1 MPWVLY
7 LFGSGQA
14 LFLGAG
20 MVLFAIALLPRVKA
34 GVRASLLAIIARLG
48 IFIAIISAVP
58 LSYWL
63 YGLAILVTSVWLWR
77 ERRRGRESL
86 LAADSRLPTPD
97 PHYLRLATAVIWIG
111 MVLVEL
117 PYHFTPGLPRL
128 DHPPLYII
136 GDSITAGMG
145 AGEKHTWPDLL
156 PPVVAPV
163 HNQALPGATS
173 ASALSRQAN
182 QLPSR
187 GGLVVL
193 EIGGNDLLGETSAA
207 QFERDLEQLLSR
219 VVAPERTIVMFELP
233 LPPLCNEY
241 GRIQR
246 KLAARHGVHLIP
258 KRTLM
263 GVLARGGATLDTI
276 HLSEEGHQGMADAVW
291 SIVRPAY
298 E

>member
-14 LFLGAG
+14 FFLGAG
-20 MVLFAIALLPRVKA
+20 MVLLAVALLPRVKA
-34 GVRASLLAIIARLG
+34 GVRGSLLAIIARLG

-63 YGLAILVTSVWLWR
+63 YGLAVLVTSVWLWR

-86 LAADSRLPTPD
+86 LSADSPPQTPD
-97 PHYLRLATAVIWIG
+97 PRYLRLATAMVWIG
-111 MVLVEL
+111 MALVEL
-117 PYHFTPGLPRL
+117 PYHFTPRIPGMSK
-128 DHPPLYII
+128 PPLFII

-163 HNQALPGATS
+163 HNLALPGATS

-182 QLPSR
+182 QLPAR

-193 EIGGNDLLGETSAA
+193 EIGGNDLLGETPAA
-207 QFERDLEQLLSR
+207 HFERDLEQLLSR
-219 VVAPERTIVMFELP
+219 VSVPERTIVMFELP

-246 KLAARHGVHLIP
+246 KLAARHDVHLIP

-276 HLSEEGHQGMADAVW
+276 HLSEEGHQQMAGAVW
-291 SIVRPAY
+291 SVIGPAY
-298 E
+298 D

>member
-20 MVLFAIALLPRVKA
+20 MVLLAVALLPSVKA
-34 GVRASLLAIIARLG
+34 GLRASLLAIIARLG

-63 YGLAILVTSVWLWR
+63 YGLSILVTSVWLWR

-86 LAADSRLPTPD
+86 LTADSRSLTPD
-97 PHYLRLATAVIWIG
+97 PRYLRLATAVIWIG

-117 PYHFTPGLPRL
+117 PYDFSPRLPRL
-128 DHPPLYII
+128 DHAPLYVL

-163 HNQALPGATS
+163 HNLALPGATS

-182 QLPSR
+182 QLPAR

-193 EIGGNDLLGETSAA
+193 EIGGNDLLGETTAA
-207 QFERDLEQLLSR
+207 QFERDMEQLLSR
-219 VVAPERTIVMFELP
+219 VSAPERTIVMFELP

-246 KLAARHGVHLIP
+246 KLATRHGVYLIP

-276 HLSEEGHQGMADAVW
+276 HLTAEGHQDMADAVW